1 MKKFPHQEFITDNYD
16 VIKSFP
22 PSDLLQKRI
31 LGFDELEED
40 WKHTTGEDEQELLS
54 KLESLSH
61 ELMEDLEEQYEDH
74 LENNDQDEEEQP
86 EVAEEP
92 LQEEPA
98 PEPEPEIKEPEP
110 EIEEEKVE
118 PEPEPEV
125 EASEPTDEEILEG
138 LFTDKKHHVLPSELH
153 EKGFKTSLNSKRLL
167 VGKFCLHKGK
177 YDTCYQ
183 LVLKSA

>member
-74 LENNDQDEEEQP
+74 LENNDQEEEEQP
-86 EVAEEP
+86 EIAAEP
-92 LQEEPA
+92 IQEEPT
-98 PEPEPEIKEPEP
+98 PQPEPEIQEPEPEIQEDKSEPES
-110 EIEEEKVE
+110 
-118 PEPEPEV
+118 
-125 EASEPTDEEILEG
+125 EAPEPTDEEILAG
-138 LFTDKKHHVLPSELH
+138 LFAENKHLVLLSELK
-153 EKGFKTSLNSKRLL
+153 EKGFKAGLDSKRLL
-167 VGKFCLHKGK
+167 VGKFCLHRGK
-177 YDTCYQ
+177 YDTCYKIVINQ
-183 LVLKSA
+183 D